1 MRRTRVLVAE
11 DSLTVRKRLIETL
24 EADPDFEVVGEA
36 ADGRTAIE
44 LCEQLRPDVITLD
57 MMMPHV
63 TGLAA
68 TEYIMAYCPTPIVIV
83 SASVNRGEIMK
94 TLDALAAGAVD
105 VLEKPTAA
113 FGGEEWDRKFKAT
126 LKLAARIKVITH
138 VRGRLRSASGLVAG
152 SRLTPAPPAPLA
164 APAVLSTPTVL
175 ATSASPAYP
184 SALLGARSKDTPRLV
199 AIGASTG
206 GPAAVIEVLK
216 HLPRSFQLPV
226 LLVLHIGKPFGSG
239 FAEWLGKQIAI
250 PVAVAEDGEILPR
263 RGKAR
268 VVLAPPEKHLLVREG
283 RLRLTNDPERHS
295 CRPSVD
301 VLFESVAREGGPG
314 AVGCLLTG
322 MGRDGAEGLLLMKQA
337 GATTLVQDEA
347 TSVVFGMPR
356 EALRLGAADR
366 ALPINEFVQ
375 VLSALAKST

>member
-1 MRRTRVLVAE
+1 L
-11 DSLTVRKRLIETL
+11 
-24 EADPDFEVVGEA
+24 
-36 ADGRTAIE
+36 
-44 LCEQLRPDVITLD
+44 
-57 MMMPHV
+57 
-63 TGLAA
+63 
-68 TEYIMAYCPTPIVIV
+68 
-83 SASVNRGEIMK
+83 
-94 TLDALAAGAVD
+94 
-105 VLEKPTAA
+105 
-113 FGGEEWDRKFKAT
+113 
-126 LKLAARIKVITH
+126 
-138 VRGRLRSASGLVAG
+138 
-152 SRLTPAPPAPLA
+152 
-164 APAVLSTPTVL
+164 
-175 ATSASPAYP
+175 
-184 SALLGARSKDTPRLV
+184 SALSARSKDTPRLV

-206 GPAAVIEVLK
+206 GPAAVIEILK
-216 HLPRSFQLPV
+216 HLPRSFPLPV

-250 PVAVAEDGEILPR
+250 PVAVPEDGELLPR

-268 VVLAPPEKHLLVREG
+268 VLLAPPEKHLLVREG

-301 VLFESVAREGGPG
+301 VLFESVAREVGPG
-314 AVGCLLTG
+314 AIGCLLTG

-375 VLSALAKST
+375 VLSALAKCT